1 MDHLISI
8 IIPVYNVENLLPLT
22 LNSVLNQSYQ
32 NLEIILIDDGSTDTS
47 LSICEEYAKKDVRI
61 KVFHQENSGV
71 SVARNIG
78 LSFAKGEYIGFVDSD
93 DMIHPDMFAKLLGDM
108 LCFNVDLAVC
118 DTAFISTDATEIPV
132 PKINNRC
139 TEKYISVKTSLLDI
153 LWGDNERK
161 FYCIWDKLFKKS
173 IIDNY
178 NIGFHPNL
186 KIGEDTL
193 FVISYLLC
201 CNSISINY
209 NTYYNYRIRQGSLMR
224 SHIEGLADQ
233 QILRVDILE
242 KFMYMISEDRCLM
255 QEILSSF
262 KQRIPMSVIGFG
274 NMSMRDIKNNLLSL
288 KRRSDVLNVFYK
300 SAKTKSEILI
310 ATILHYT
317 PVNIASLL
325 IYWIYKLKRL

>member
-118 DTAFISTDATEIPV
+118 DTAFISTDVTEIPT
-132 PKINNRC
+132 PQKNNRC
-139 TEKYISVKTSLLDI
+139 TEKYISIKTSLLDI

-161 FYCIWDKLFKKS
+161 FYCIWDKLYKKA

-178 NIGFHPNL
+178 NICFHSDL
-186 KIGEDTL
+186 RIGEDTL

-201 CNSISINY
+201 CNSFSINY
-209 NTYYNYRIRQGSLMR
+209 NIYYNHRIRPGSLMR

-233 QILRVDILE
+233 QILRVDMLE
-242 KFMYMISEDRCLM
+242 KFMSMISGDRCLM
-255 QEILSSF
+255 QEILFSF
-262 KQRIPMSVIGFG
+262 KQRIPMSVIKFG
-274 NMSMRDIKNNLLSL
+274 NKSMKDLKNDLLSL
-288 KRRSDVLNVFYK
+288 KRRSDVLDIFYK
-300 SAKTKSEILI
+300 NTRTKSEMLI
-310 ATILHYT
+310 APILHYI

-325 IYWIYKLKRL
+325 IYWMYKLKKL

>member
-1 MDHLISI
+1 MDNLISI

-47 LSICEEYAKKDVRI
+47 LSICEEYAKKDARI

-108 LCFNVDLAVC
+108 LCFDVDLAIC
-118 DTAFISTDATEIPV
+118 DTAFINVDAIEIPDRDTDN
-132 PKINNRC
+132 KC
-139 TEKYISVKTSLLDI
+139 TEKYISIKTSLLDI
-153 LWGDNERK
+153 LWGDDERK

-178 NIGFHPNL
+178 NICFHPSL

-201 CNSISINY
+201 CKSFSINY
-209 NTYYNYRIRQGSLMR
+209 NIYYNHRIRQGSLMR

-233 QILRVDILE
+233 QILRVDMLE
-242 KFMYMISEDRCLM
+242 KFMSMISGDRCLM
-255 QEILSSF
+255 QEILFSF

-274 NMSMRDIKNNLLSL
+274 NMSMKDLKNNLLSL
-288 KRRSDVLNVFYK
+288 KRRPDVLNVFYK
-300 SAKTKSEILI
+300 NARTKSEKLI
-310 ATILHYT
+310 ALILHYI

-325 IYWIYKLKRL
+325 IYWIYKLKKL